1 MDLELMVRKPP
12 SRATVVYPI
21 WHFLDIC
28 SNRCCCGQPPSQL
41 YIFCTGTGR
50 QGFALAFMDPN
61 RGTCSGFCLYVP
73 LYNCVSGAPYFNF
86 QPHLCLDL
94 LVLKATHANLALN
107 QSSELAFACRMWSK
121 MKMRCQAFALGG
133 RPKQEPVEPL
143 RQEPVEADRAGIGL
157 QSTAQTRSSRFQSTE
172 DCRGRDPF
180 SFPFFFSG
188 SPTITSVRVVL
199 FFTWLF

>member
-1 MDLELMVRKPP
+1 MFPCT
-12 SRATVVYPI
+12 TVFREHP
-21 WHFLDIC
+21 
-28 SNRCCCGQPPSQL
+28 
-41 YIFCTGTGR
+41 T
-50 QGFALAFMDPN
+50 
-61 RGTCSGFCLYVP
+61 
-73 LYNCVSGAPYFNF
+73 FNF

-172 DCRGRDPF
+172 DCRGRDPVQFPLF
-180 SFPFFFSG
+180 SSQDLQQSPVSELFYFLLGCFSWQYL
-188 SPTITSVRVVL
+188 PTPLAGPGAFGQHKEVFRSDLLKFINEILQCTRTFKVTSLESLSDL
-199 FFTWLF
+199 FRD